1 MNVSINFTLMLL
13 PSTRLDAKT
22 KISATIWGNVYVF
35 LESAEI
41 YRTYLKLTF
50 FELIRGVLTVEAA
63 VNRIEIITR
72 IV

>member
-1 MNVSINFTLMLL
+1 M
-13 PSTRLDAKT
+13 
-22 KISATIWGNVYVF
+22 WGYVYVF

-41 YRTYLKLTF
+41 YRKYLKLTF

>member
-1 MNVSINFTLMLL
+1 MW
-13 PSTRLDAKT
+13 TR
-22 KISATIWGNVYVF
+22 
-35 LESAEI
+35 AEDGEEDLCI
-41 YRTYLKLTF
+41 ELTF

>member
-1 MNVSINFTLMLL
+1 MNASINFTLMLL
-13 PSTRLDAKT
+13 PSTRLDAKS
-22 KISATIWGNVYVF
+22 KISATMWGYVYVF
-35 LESAEI
+35 PESEEI